1 MSLLGAAAIG
11 AAGTMFGSIVGNVLN
26 YRSQN
31 KNHALAQEAL
41 EAQKAQQQWA
51 NEQYIESRDY
61 DRAMQQQ
68 IFQREDTAIQRAVN
82 DAQSAGFSPL
92 AALGMPAGAGQ
103 VISSNSAPSN
113 MVQNNQFA
121 THDFTS
127 IGRDMTSAASMI
139 QTALAQQTQNEVNAL
154 FQETDL
160 AFKAKEAGLSRVHEA
175 IQKDMDRSIE
185 QRMFDAEMEEKL
197 QSRLSSERLQREL
210 QDTLLKHQQ
219 DMQTSDHNFN
229 KEMLQSQQDFASSN
243 ANNQGSGRGLHDVF
257 NDIIDVVAQGDGKL
271 AKWLRN
277 NQEVLT
283 LIIEGLE
290 IGLGVGDNLANTQ
303 SQRDVNQSQVMK
315 NLYK

>member
-1 MSLLGAAAIG
+1 MSILGAAAIG
-11 AAGTMFGSIVGNVLN
+11 AATSIFGSIVGNTLN
-26 YRSQN
+26 KRSQN
-31 KNHALAQEAL
+31 QNYALSREAL

-82 DAQSAGFSPL
+82 DATEAGFSPL

-103 VISSNSAPSN
+103 VISGNSAPSN

-121 THDFTS
+121 TADMSS
-127 IGRDMTSAASMI
+127 IGRDMTAAMSMV
-139 QTALAQQTQNEVNAL
+139 QTALAQNSQQEVDIMM
-154 FQETDL
+154 QEVDL
-160 AFKAKEAGLSRVHEA
+160 AHKAQEAKLSRVHDV
-175 IQKDMDRSIE
+175 IQRDLDRSWE
-185 QRMFDAEMEEKL
+185 KRKHDAEMEEKL
-197 QSRLSSERLQREL
+197 QSRLSSEKLQREL
-210 QDTLLKHQQ
+210 QDTLLKHQSNMQ
-219 DMQTSDHNFN
+219 SSDQAHQKDML
-229 KEMLQSQQDFASSN
+229 KSQQDFASSN

-303 SQRDVNQSQVMK
+303 SQRDVNQSQIMK

>member
-1 MSLLGAAAIG
+1 MSVIGAAAVG
-11 AAGTMFGSIVGNVLN
+11 ATTGLFGSLVGNILN

-103 VISSNSAPSN
+103 VISSNSAPGN

-121 THDFTS
+121 TADMS
-127 IGRDMTSAASMI
+127 GLGRDITQAMSMV
-139 QTALAQQTQNEVNAL
+139 QTALAQNSQQEVDIMM
-154 FQETDL
+154 QEVDL
-160 AFKAKEAGLSRVHEA
+160 AHKAQEAHLGRVHEA
-175 IQKDMDRSIE
+175 IQKDLDRTWDK
-185 QRMFDAEMEEKL
+185 RKHDAEMEEKL

-210 QDTLLKHQQ
+210 QETLLKHQKG
-219 DMQTSDHNFN
+219 MQTSDQNFQ
-229 KEMLQSQQDFASSN
+229 KDMLKSQQDFASSN
-243 ANNQGSGRGLHDVF
+243 ANNQGSGRGLHDVL

-290 IGLGVGDNLANTQ
+290 IGLGIGDNLANTQ
-303 SQRDVNQSQVMK
+303 SQRDVNQSQIMK